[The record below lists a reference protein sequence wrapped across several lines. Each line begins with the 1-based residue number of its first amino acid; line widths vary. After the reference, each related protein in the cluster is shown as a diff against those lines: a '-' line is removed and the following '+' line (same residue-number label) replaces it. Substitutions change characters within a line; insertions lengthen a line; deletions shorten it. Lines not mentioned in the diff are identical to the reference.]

1 MMDVVVVMKDRGVA
15 VHEVHEEQLLEVVVH
30 VYREPKTQRFL

>member
-1 MMDVVVVMKDRGVA
+1 MEVVMKGRGGA

-30 VYREPKTQRFL
+30 VGHESKTQEFL